1 MADVRFLPPQDV
13 ARAAFSLPARSKTH
27 HGSGD
32 RHADSN
38 AGSKLSAN
46 EFVSV
51 RLPELP
57 SAVQERFNAIKMTRG
72 HGAFGPRLTV
82 LDTMTMKQKL
92 MEEHVQHLTDEYNNV
107 KAVADAKAKQLD
119 VMNAQASSTS
129 DVCGEI
135 TDLSSNME
143 VYLTALQQR
152 CDIVCSR
159 LDDTHTH
166 MECMRINAERLNSSN
181 RAMKV
186 RTDAIK
192 NEIAKGESKF
202 KEARRLH
209 QVLGKA
215 SQAAQEEFQ
224 RVRSLLLVEADER
237 QAQLDHRTSIWQFQ
251 QQLVTDEQR
260 DRTADEQARAAL
272 TTASSVATAR
282 EERLDAAVELEQMLV
297 ARAPLQ
303 EQLKWDRQQPNT
315 VVAGMARLEVSH
327 SSFCLLTRSIACSCR
342 IVVLELLQWNDAV
355 PSHELC
361 RERSAAR
368 GQTPLSSA
376 TRTAASGC
384 SSLSSCGATSR
395 QGNVCSL
402 ILSQHQF

>member
-1 MADVRFLPPQDV
+1 MADVRFLPRQDA
-13 ARAAFSLPARSKTH
+13 ARATFSHPARGKTH
-27 HGSGD
+27 HGAVD
-32 RHADSN
+32 RQADGASV
-38 AGSKLSAN
+38 SRLPTK

-57 SAVQERFNAIKMTRG
+57 GAVQERFNALKMTRG

-107 KAVADAKAKQLD
+107 KAVADSKAKQLD
-119 VMNAQASSTS
+119 VMIAQASSTS

-143 VYLTALQQR
+143 VYMTALQQR
-152 CDIVCSR
+152 CDIVCTR
-159 LDDTHTH
+159 LEDTHTH
-166 MECMRINAERLNSSN
+166 MECMRMNAERLTSSN
-181 RAMKV
+181 RAVKV

-209 QVLGKA
+209 HVLSKA

-224 RVRSLLLVEADER
+224 HVRSLLLAEADER

-251 QQLVTDEQR
+251 QQQASDEER
-260 DRTADEQARAAL
+260 SRTADEQARAAL
-272 TTASSVATAR
+272 TTASSVATVR
-282 EERLDAAVELEQMLV
+282 EERLDVAEELEQMLV

-315 VVAGMARLEVSH
+315 VAAGMARLEVCVSAAAV
-327 SSFCLLTRSIACSCR
+327 FLVLTRA
-342 IVVLELLQWNDAV
+342 
-355 PSHELC
+355 P
-361 RERSAAR
+361 
-368 GQTPLSSA
+368 
-376 TRTAASGC
+376 
-384 SSLSSCGATSR
+384 
-395 QGNVCSL
+395 
-402 ILSQHQF
+402 